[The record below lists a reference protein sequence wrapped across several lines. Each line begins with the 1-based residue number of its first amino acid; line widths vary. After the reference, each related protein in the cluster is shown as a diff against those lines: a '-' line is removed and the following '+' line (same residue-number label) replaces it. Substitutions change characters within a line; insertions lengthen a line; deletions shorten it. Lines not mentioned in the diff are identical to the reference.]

1 MDEIMRY
8 LQSTGAQ
15 SPVVRFRTLS
25 LRMDLVGLLELT
37 WRMRE
42 RRMDPGVCKYSF
54 AALD

>member
-1 MDEIMRY
+1 VDEIMRY